1 MPDPLTNLE
10 IQDVLS
16 SIRRLVSEDNRHRA
30 ERERAREAGG
40 GPPASV
46 PAEAGKLV
54 LTEALRVPLA
64 EMADLEE
71 AADAVPAATDL
82 ADPEPAHLTDPAGA
96 EALSSDV
103 PAEGAGGEVLDL
115 AITGEGRFEAGSALP
130 AVAESETTGDDTWE
144 AADDV
149 RDADA
154 GSLEDTIAELEAA
167 VAGIGGEFEPDG
179 SEVAHGRE
187 IDAELEEAF
196 EDGFAVDLAAGEEAD
211 ALAQSVTSGA
221 IGASSGTGHSGGAGV
236 PAAAE
241 PAAGDRVEDAESGQ
255 VPETIEEDEAAGVAA
270 EAAGAEPESAAP
282 VDHSDLG
289 TPEVPEAPVD
299 DVPEEAGPTF
309 IRSAVPWR
317 GTAPAATLE
326 TARPAG
332 LRRLTLTAADAVP
345 EAPARRDRGDAV
357 PAEPEPAT
365 VPDDAPGLAS
375 ALAGDSAGR
384 AEGEG
389 EAESSLFGPGDDG
402 LVDMDMLRD
411 LVAEI
416 IREELQGPL
425 GERITRNVRILV
437 RREINRAL
445 ESRGLE
451 LGRGASHRHRGKR
464 KTRPW
469 ARSFGSPGRSRRRQ
483 VACQAASAS
492 SAAWRRSLS
501 SRDSATEVRTP
512 FPTNSISPFTTRS
525 LGSIPAQDRTSR
537 PSRERAQR
545 AIWSGPLPYFLSSAI
560 ASSSAASTTAAKSF
574 RDRWPCSW
582 LNAVPSTKS
591 RIS

>member
-40 GPPASV
+40 GMPASV

-64 EMADLEE
+64 ELAGPEE
-71 AADAVPAATDL
+71 AGAADPVPGATDL
-82 ADPEPAHLTDPAGA
+82 AGPETASLTDPAGA
-96 EALSSDV
+96 GSPPDDVRPASDV
-103 PAEGAGGEVLDL
+103 PAEDVDGEVLDL
-115 AITGEGRFEAGSALP
+115 AITGEGRFEAGNGVA
-130 AVAESETTGDDTWE
+130 AVAESESAGDDTWE
-144 AADDV
+144 TADDV

-196 EDGFAVDLAAGEEAD
+196 EDGFAVDLAVGEEAD

-221 IGASSGTGHSGGAGV
+221 IGASVGTGAIGEAAV
-236 PAAAE
+236 AAAAE
-241 PAAGDRVEDAESGQ
+241 PVSEDREEDAESGRA
-255 VPETIEEDEAAGVAA
+255 PETIDEDAAAGAI
-270 EAAGAEPESAAP
+270 AAGAEPEAAAP
-282 VDHSDLG
+282 VDHFDLA
-289 TPEVPEAPVD
+289 TPEVPEAPMAD
-299 DVPEEAGPTF
+299 MPEEAGPTF
-309 IRSAVPWR
+309 IRSAAPWR
-317 GTAPAATLE
+317 GAAPAVTPEL
-326 TARPAG
+326 ARPAG

-345 EAPARRDRGDAV
+345 EAPARCDCGDAE
-357 PAEPEPAT
+357 PAEPEPST
-365 VPDDAPGLAS
+365 MPDDAPDLAS
-375 ALAGDSAGR
+375 APAWDSAVR

-389 EAESSLFGPGDDG
+389 ESEAEGSIFGPGDDG
-402 LVDMDMLRD
+402 LVDMNMLRD

-451 LGRGASHRHRGKR
+451 
-464 KTRPW
+464 
-469 ARSFGSPGRSRRRQ
+469 
-483 VACQAASAS
+483 
-492 SAAWRRSLS
+492 
-501 SRDSATEVRTP
+501 
-512 FPTNSISPFTTRS
+512 
-525 LGSIPAQDRTSR
+525 
-537 PSRERAQR
+537 
-545 AIWSGPLPYFLSSAI
+545 
-560 ASSSAASTTAAKSF
+560 
-574 RDRWPCSW
+574 
-582 LNAVPSTKS
+582 
-591 RIS
+591 